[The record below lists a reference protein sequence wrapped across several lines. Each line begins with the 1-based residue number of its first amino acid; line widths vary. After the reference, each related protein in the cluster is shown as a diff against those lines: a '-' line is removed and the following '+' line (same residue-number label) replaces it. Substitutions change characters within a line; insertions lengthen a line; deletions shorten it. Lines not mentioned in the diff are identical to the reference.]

1 MRQTQMIFMV
11 LLTIAVGASF
21 VIQRAPKDDRVTE
34 LQTQVAMQQ
43 ETITF
48 LQAQPPP
55 LPSPTD
61 PLTSGVLQP
70 PIPSPTTTV
79 PVQAPANPLP
89 TPNAQAVTS
98 GARVSRVETSL
109 DVAPSGCAVSPQTTF
124 ESTDTIYGIATLS
137 DMAAGDNIIVQ
148 FMYDTEATLIYE
160 ESFTVTEPGSFCR
173 WYTVEPDE
181 LGWGAGAYSVSY
193 TVNNNPPVSATY
205 SVQAVPNITQP
216 LDSSGGGDVMEEG
229 Q

>member
-1 MRQTQMIFMV
+1 MIFMV

-70 PIPSPTTTV
+70 PIPSPTATA
-79 PVQAPANPLP
+79 PVQANPLP

-109 DVAPSGCAVSPQTTF
+109 EVAPSGCAVSPQTTF

-148 FMYDTEATLIYE
+148 FMYDTNNELIYE
-160 ESFTVTEPGSFCR
+160 ESFAVTEPGSFCR

-193 TVNNNPPVSATY
+193 TVNNNPPVSAPY
-205 SVQAVPNITQP
+205 SVQAAPSINP
-216 LDSSGGGDVMEEG
+216 SGGGDFMEEG